1 MDEPTAG
8 TAVDAVAD
16 ACAEVATTISG
27 GLLDRRGI
35 EGGENPSGERRIAA
49 DAWADDLLADRLL
62 DLEFVGSYASE
73 EREDPVDAGGG
84 LSLAVDPLDGSSN
97 VASNNPA
104 GTIVA
109 VYDAALPAGGDDL
122 VGALYVLYGPAT
134 TMVVAADGREGV
146 TEHRVRDGKRERVRE
161 VTVPTDPTVFGFG
174 GRDGE
179 WPAAFREYVASVRAD
194 LTRRYGGAFVADV
207 NRVLVHGG
215 VFAYPAL
222 RSRPEGKLRL
232 QFEAAPMAYLVERAG
247 GRSTDGA
254 RSLLDVTAT
263 DLHQRVPVY
272 LGSPGLID
280 RLESTLGGR

>member
-1 MDEPTAG
+1 MGEPTPG

-16 ACAEVATTISG
+16 ACAEVATTIAG
-27 GLLDRRGI
+27 GLLDRRAV

-62 DLEFVGSYASE
+62 DLDSVGTYASE
-73 EREDPVDAGGG
+73 EREDPVDAGNG

-109 VYDAALPAGGDDL
+109 VYDGALPAGGVDL

-134 TMVVAADGREGV
+134 TMVVASDVGEEV
-146 TEHRVRDGKRERVRE
+146 TEYRVRDGERDRVRG
-161 VTVPTDPTVFGFG
+161 VTMPPDPTVFGFG
-174 GRDGE
+174 GREGE
-179 WPAAFREYVASVRAD
+179 WSGAFREYAASVRTD

-222 RSRPEGKLRL
+222 QSRPAGKLRL

-247 GRSTDGA
+247 GRSTDGT
-254 RSLLDVTAT
+254 RSLLEVTAT
-263 DLHQRVPVY
+263 GLHQRVPVH

-280 RLESTLGGR
+280 RLESTLEGR